1 MGLLSTAFFGE
12 GRLFE
17 ELSAAVDDVG
27 AGGEGGEGGG
37 AIEGYG
43 AVQIVDDVALGAGIC
58 DGVSVA
64 GRGELCGAEVVGM
77 VKGKE
82 ESRMRHHAGSRRVVR
97 LHRVV

>member
-1 MGLLSTAFFGE
+1 MGLLSTAFFVE

-43 AVQIVDDVALGAGIC
+43 GSSRIFGAF
-58 DGVSVA
+58 VKT
-64 GRGELCGAEVVGM
+64 GRLKC
-77 VKGKE
+77 
-82 ESRMRHHAGSRRVVR
+82 
-97 LHRVV
+97 